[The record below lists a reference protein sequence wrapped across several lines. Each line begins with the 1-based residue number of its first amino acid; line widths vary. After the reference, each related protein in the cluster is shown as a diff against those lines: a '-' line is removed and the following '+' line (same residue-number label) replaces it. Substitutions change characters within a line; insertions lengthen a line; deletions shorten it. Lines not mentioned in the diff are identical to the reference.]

1 MFGKHELVRVPV
13 ATATAPCAWGASI
26 KQGAKS
32 TTKYFLRAEK
42 RPQCWIQG
50 IRQRKEQLL
59 CEMNFYSKAGS
70 TGPYDLICFFLFSS
84 SGKVGGFGLLLLQ
97 ALEQSVPER
106 LEKECDLKMKIK
118 RTRKEWETATPSGK
132 KK

>member
-1 MFGKHELVRVPV
+1 MYGKLRSVSGLEV
-13 ATATAPCAWGASI
+13 TATVLCAWGVSI
-26 KQGAKS
+26 KQNARS
-32 TTKYFLRAEK
+32 TIRYFLRAEK

-50 IRQRKEQLL
+50 IRQKKERLL
-59 CEMNFYSKAGS
+59 CEMNFYRKAGS

-97 ALEQSVPER
+97 AFEQSVPER

-118 RTRKEWETATPSGK
+118 RTRKE
-132 KK
+132 

>member
-1 MFGKHELVRVPV
+1 MCGKRGFFSDRA
-13 ATATAPCAWGASI
+13 ATVIARCVTGASI
-26 KQGAKS
+26 KQNARS
-32 TTKYFLRAEK
+32 TIRYFLRAEN

-50 IRQRKEQLL
+50 IRQRKAQLL

-106 LEKECDLKMKIK
+106 LEKECDLKIKIK
-118 RTRKEWETATPSGK
+118 RTCKNGK
-132 KK
+132 